1 MAVIG
6 ISRLWDEEAL
16 VELQGHA
23 ILPRRSAAGS

>member
-23 ILPRRSAAGS
+23 VLPDA

>member
-1 MAVIG
+1 MAAIG

-23 ILPRRSAAGS
+23 ILAERSAGGS